1 MSLEA
6 MNVLKKLREAKNLVE
21 RLEREYREI
30 CACNE
35 RLPGLERTHKELFSG
50 SYTKTYKTC
59 GYHTY
64 KTYKAVRYASL

>member
-21 RLEREYREI
+21 RLEREYRGI

-35 RLPGLERTHKELFSG
+35 KLSGLEHTHKESLSW
-50 SYTKTYKTC
+50 SYNKIYKTC
-59 GYHTY
+59 EYHAYRAT
-64 KTYKAVRYASL
+64 RHASL

>member
-21 RLEREYREI
+21 RLEREYRDV
-30 CACNE
+30 CGCNE

-50 SYTKTYKTC
+50 SYNKIYKTC
-59 GYHTY
+59 EYHAYRAT
-64 KTYKAVRYASL
+64 RHASL

>member
-21 RLEREYREI
+21 RLEREYRDV

-35 RLPGLERTHKELFSG
+35 RLPSVEYTHKEALSW
-50 SYTKTYKTC
+50 SYTKTHKTC
-59 GYHTY
+59 EYHAYRAT
-64 KTYKAVRYASL
+64 RHASL